1 MPNLHNCLYFLNM
14 PPYLTRIE
22 GPPPKRNVVRS
33 SRAGGAKHRDFTVN
47 HGVFLTYGPIIKFST
62 ESISGAAAPQTPEK
76 DSNDFCLVC

>member
-1 MPNLHNCLYFLNM
+1 LPNLHNCLYFLNM

-47 HGVFLTYGPIIKFST
+47 HGVFITICPIIKLSEYFHL
-62 ESISGAAAPQTPEK
+62 AAAALMGSQM
-76 DSNDFCLVC
+76 DSNTF